1 MTSAVIP
8 LMSSSDVKAPQYL
21 QLLAGRSIDQRAGRL
36 EEARLMFEKMLGY
49 ANPEIR
55 GRM

>member
-1 MTSAVIP
+1 
-8 LMSSSDVKAPQYL
+8 L